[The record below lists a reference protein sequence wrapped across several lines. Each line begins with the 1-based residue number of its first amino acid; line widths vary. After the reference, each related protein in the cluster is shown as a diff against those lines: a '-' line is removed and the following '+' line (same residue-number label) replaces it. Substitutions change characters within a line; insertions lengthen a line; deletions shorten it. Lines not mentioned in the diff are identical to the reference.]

1 MFKLKKC
8 IYIFVSQIVFNHN
21 IRRCS
26 TMFGT
31 ISWIVQFSLNIF
43 FTFQSVQDTYVNA
56 VSNLKFGGPTCLAHV
71 IEKAA
76 NLSERENMSQNKQ
89 AYTVLL
95 VITVCKCTLRFI
107 SSID

>member
-1 MFKLKKC
+1 MFDRNNRILK
-8 IYIFVSQIVFNHN
+8 
-21 IRRCS
+21 
-26 TMFGT
+26 
-31 ISWIVQFSLNIF
+31 IF

-89 AYTVLL
+89 VYTVLL
-95 VITVCKCTLRFI
+95 VITVCICNLI
-107 SSID
+107 VNYSITIVITICK